1 MLRHRS
7 QEVDVRLYCNN
18 EFSMEFF
25 LRAAQAAEAKPGKV
39 QPASTVMSAT
49 TAFIFLAASLVL
61 NVVAL
66 TITNELKLARTISS
80 RRLIGAVLPKAAG
93 VQDSLNRWNL
103 VFHAST
109 SENV

>member
-1 MLRHRS
+1 
-7 QEVDVRLYCNN
+7 
-18 EFSMEFF
+18 
-25 LRAAQAAEAKPGKV
+25 
-39 QPASTVMSAT
+39 
-49 TAFIFLAASLVL
+49 
-61 NVVAL
+61 VVAL

-80 RRLIGAVLPKAAG
+80 RRLIGAVLPKVAG